1 MHARTHM
8 TRIQTSQPSR
18 LRIVCTGLCA
28 VLALA
33 VVGACSSDRD
43 DTARVTIDM
52 RCGTNAD
59 CPAGFVCEA
68 DVEHGPPTTMCES
81 FDAQLSC
88 PSGYE
93 TQVGYG
99 QTFCKRSTSPALPGE
114 AALQNGSAV
123 RSSSVSSRGGHGSS
137 LITLRGHKL
146 TFHGGNDY

>member
-1 MHARTHM
+1 MHARTHL
-8 TRIQTSQPSR
+8 TRIQTRQPSR

-33 VVGACSSDRD
+33 VIGACSSDRD
-43 DTARVTIDM
+43 DNTARVTIDM
-52 RCGTNAD
+52 RCGSNAD
-59 CPAGFVCEA
+59 CPTGFVCEA

-99 QTFCKRSTSPALPGE
+99 QTFCKPSTSPAVPGE
-114 AALQNGSAV
+114 AALTNGSV
-123 RSSSVSSRGGHGSS
+123 VT
-137 LITLRGHKL
+137 I
-146 TFHGGNDY
+146 HGGNGY